1 MSSYVPM
8 LPWNQRKLHYTLFTG
23 AHPWTT
29 QNNSPDSITQTTRGF
44 MYACFCYQSALLLWY
59 NTPIPTCY
67 GNTTGIQLL
76 FYLEDLNE
84 QFKATNNKLTAAGC

>member
-1 MSSYVPM
+1 
-8 LPWNQRKLHYTLFTG
+8 
-23 AHPWTT
+23 
-29 QNNSPDSITQTTRGF
+29 